1 MLGEKKSM
9 MFSEAGEA
17 SKPKDQQDGSA
28 GKGAATKP
36 GNLSSITRTH
46 MRKEM
51 GRKGGWKEG
60 QELWQRK

>member
-36 GNLSSITRTH
+36 GNLSSIARTH

-51 GRKGGWKEG
+51 GRKGG
-60 QELWQRK
+60 